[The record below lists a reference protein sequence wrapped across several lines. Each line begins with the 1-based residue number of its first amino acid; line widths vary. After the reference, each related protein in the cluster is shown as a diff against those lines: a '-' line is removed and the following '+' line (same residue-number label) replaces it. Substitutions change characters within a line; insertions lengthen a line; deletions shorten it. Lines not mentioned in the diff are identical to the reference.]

1 MNGTAEWPFLS
12 RLGGACLA
20 ALPLMLASCSSAAD
34 EDKGRN
40 ASQLPRPIL
49 AERSAAT
56 RAAGPV
62 FVSLTP
68 IPPSAASR
76 LDRTIARLGRSFAGD
91 VGIAVRD
98 VQTGWTSD
106 HRGLDPF
113 PQQSVSKLWVA
124 LTAFDQVDRGTL
136 SLDREVSLTRADLT
150 LFHQPV
156 RALALRPGGYRTYAR
171 DLVVR
176 ALTQSDNSANDRMLR
191 EVGGPGSIRA
201 TLAAKAIAGIRFGPG
216 ERALQA
222 KVAGLDWKADYAV
235 GNRFYEARDALPRPA
250 RRAAFDAYT
259 ADPMDG
265 ASPLGIVDALARLK
279 QGRLLSQ
286 RSTDEMLDIMSH
298 TRTGANRLKGGL
310 KPGWTLA
317 HKTGTGQILEGEQAG
332 YNDVGILTSP
342 EGRSYAVAVMIGR
355 TDRPLVQR
363 MALMQKVV
371 TATIDYDRDLA
382 RQREEAPPTPATPL
396 PTDGPD

>member
-1 MNGTAEWPFLS
+1 MNDAAARLS
-12 RLGGACLA
+12 PKRAGGACLA
-20 ALPLMLASCSSAAD
+20 ALALMLTACSPSAD
-34 EDKGRN
+34 DDKGRN
-40 ASQLPRPIL
+40 PSQHRHPIL
-49 AERSAAT
+49 VERDVG
-56 RAAGPV
+56 RRPPQPV
-62 FVSLTP
+62 FVTLAP
-68 IPPSAASR
+68 VPPSAASG
-76 LDRTIARLGRSFAGD
+76 LDRTIARLGRNFDGD

-98 VQTGWTSD
+98 VQTGWTSN
-106 HRGLDPF
+106 HRGLDLF

-124 LTAFDQVDRGTL
+124 LTAFEQVDRGTL
-136 SLDREVSLTRADLT
+136 SLDRELSLTRADLT

-156 RALALRPGGYRTYAR
+156 RALALRPGGYRTDAR

-191 EVGGPGSIRA
+191 EVGGPGNIRA
-201 TLAAKAIAGIRFGPG
+201 TLAAKAITGVRFGPG
-216 ERALQA
+216 ERPLQA
-222 KVAGLDWKADYAV
+222 KIAGLDWKADYAV

-259 ADPMDG
+259 ADPIDG
-265 ASPLGIVDALARLK
+265 ASPLAIVDALARLK

-286 RSTDEMLDIMSH
+286 RSTDEMLAIMSN

-355 TDRPLVQR
+355 TDRPLPQR

-371 TATIDYDRDLA
+371 AATIDYDRALA
-382 RQREEAPPTPATPL
+382 RQREEAPAAPAPSPHL
-396 PTDGPD
+396 